1 MMNSQRN
8 GLVLFSGNGNRALS
22 ESVSRE
28 LGVRLGEAKV
38 DTFSDGE
45 ISLSIQENVRGK
57 DVFLIQP
64 TCAPAGDNLLELII
78 MIDALRRSS
87 AGRITAVVP
96 YYGYARQDRRV
107 RSERVPIS
115 AKVMADIL
123 ERSGIDRVLT
133 VELHSEQIQG
143 FFDIPVDNVYG
154 TKVMKDDI
162 MKVNSDNRLIV
173 SPDVGGVVR
182 SRALAKVLGLSDL
195 AIIDKRRDEANQS
208 EVMNVIGDVEGK
220 ECIIV
225 DDIADTAGTLC
236 NAASALKEKGAIKV
250 LAYIV
255 HPVLSGKA
263 IEKISQSKLDQLV
276 VTDTIPLSE
285 EAQACEKIRVITMAP
300 TLAEAIRR
308 VNNEESI
315 SAMFL

>member
-45 ISLSIQENVRGK
+45 ISISIQENVRGK

-162 MKVNSDNRLIV
+162 MKVNSDNRLVV

-263 IEKISQSKLDQLV
+263 IEKISQSMLDQLV

-285 EAQACEKIRVITMAP
+285 EARACEKIRVITMAP

>member
-1 MMNSQRN
+1 MHSRRP
-8 GLVLFSGNGNRALS
+8 GLVLFSGNGNKSLS
-22 ESVSRE
+22 EAISKKLSLK
-28 LGVRLGEAKV
+28 LGDSKV
-38 DTFSDGE
+38 ERFSDGE
-45 ISLSIQENVRGK
+45 ISVKIEENVRGM

-64 TCAPAGDNLLELII
+64 TSPPAHENLMELVI
-78 MIDALRRSS
+78 MVDALKRSS
-87 AGRITAVVP
+87 ASRITAVIP

-115 AKVMADIL
+115 AKVVADIL

-154 TKVMKDDI
+154 TRIIHDDI
-162 MKVNSDNRLIV
+162 IKQKLNEILIV

-182 SRALAKVLGLSDL
+182 SRALAKVLDLSDL
-195 AIIDKRRDEANQS
+195 AIIDKRRDEDNQS
-208 EVMNVIGDVEGK
+208 EVMNVIGEVKGK
-220 ECIIV
+220 DCVLV
-225 DDIADTAGTLC
+225 DDMVDSAGTLC
-236 NAASALKEKGAIKV
+236 NAAGALKDRGARKV
-250 LAYIV
+250 YAYIV
-255 HPVLSGKA
+255 HPVLSGDA
-263 IEKISQSKLDQLV
+263 IKKLNKSKLDQLV
-276 VTDTIPLSE
+276 VTDTIPLSDS
-285 EAQACEKIRVITMAP
+285 AKACKKIRVISLAP

>member
-1 MMNSQRN
+1 M
-8 GLVLFSGNGNRALS
+8 GLVLFTGNGNISMSKAIAKELS
-22 ESVSRE
+22 LQ
-28 LGVRLGEAKV
+28 LGQSKV
-38 DTFSDGE
+38 ERFSDGE
-45 ISLSIQENVRGK
+45 ISVKIEENVRGM

-64 TCAPAGDNLLELII
+64 TCAPTHENLMELVITV
-78 MIDALRRSS
+78 DALRRSS
-87 AGRITAVVP
+87 ASRITAVIP

-115 AKVMADIL
+115 AKVIADIL

-154 TKVMKDDI
+154 TRIMRDDI
-162 MKVNSDNRLIV
+162 VNQKLKNLLIV

-195 AIIDKRRDEANQS
+195 AIIDKRRDESNKS
-208 EVMNVIGDVEGK
+208 KVMNVIGEVKNK
-220 ECIIV
+220 ECILV

-236 NAASALKEKGAIKV
+236 NAASALKKKGAEKV
-250 LAYIV
+250 FAYIV

-263 IEKISQSKLDQLV
+263 IQKISKSKLDQLI

-285 EAQACEKIRVITMAP
+285 SAKACKKIRVISLAP

-308 VNNEESI
+308 VNKEESI
-315 SAMFL
+315 SAMFLN

>member
-45 ISLSIQENVRGK
+45 ISISIQENVRGK

-162 MKVNSDNRLIV
+162 MKVDSDNRLVV

-263 IEKISQSKLDQLV
+263 IEKISQSMLDQLV

>member
-1 MMNSQRN
+1 MINSSRS
-8 GLVLFSGNGNRALS
+8 GLVLFSGNGNPALS
-22 ESVSRE
+22 EEISKQ
-28 LGVRLGEAKV
+28 LGVKLGQANV
-38 DTFSDGE
+38 TTFSDGE
-45 ISLSIQENVRGK
+45 ISISIDENVRGK

-64 TCAPAGDNLLELII
+64 TCSPAGDNLLELII
-78 MIDALRRSS
+78 MVDALRRSS
-87 AGRITAVVP
+87 AGRITAVIP

-154 TKVMKDDI
+154 TKVMRDDI
-162 MKVNSDNRLIV
+162 LRNNSKNNLVV

-195 AIIDKRRDEANQS
+195 AIIDKRRDEANKS
-208 EVMNVIGDVEGK
+208 EVMNVIGEVAGK
-220 ECIIV
+220 NCIIV

-236 NAASALKEKGAIKV
+236 NAADALKEQGASKV
-250 LAYIV
+250 YAYIV
-255 HPVLSGKA
+255 HPVLSGQA

-285 EAQACEKIRVITMAP
+285 EAQSCKKIRIVTMAP

>member
-1 MMNSQRN
+1 MHSRRP
-8 GLVLFSGNGNRALS
+8 GLVLFSGNGNRSLS
-22 ESVSRE
+22 EAISKKLSLK
-28 LGVRLGEAKV
+28 LGDSKV
-38 DTFSDGE
+38 ERFSDGE
-45 ISLSIQENVRGK
+45 ISVKIEENVRGM

-64 TCAPAGDNLLELII
+64 TSPPTHENLMELVI
-78 MIDALRRSS
+78 MVDALKRSS
-87 AGRITAVVP
+87 ASRITAVIP

-115 AKVMADIL
+115 AKVDADIL

-154 TKVMKDDI
+154 TRIIHDDI
-162 MKVNSDNRLIV
+162 IKQKLNDILIV

-182 SRALAKVLGLSDL
+182 SRALAKVLDLSDL
-195 AIIDKRRDEANQS
+195 AIIDKRRDEGNQS
-208 EVMNVIGDVEGK
+208 EVMNVIGEVK
-220 ECIIV
+220 EKDCVLV
-225 DDIADTAGTLC
+225 DDMVDSAGTLC
-236 NAASALKEKGAIKV
+236 NAAKALKERGARKV
-250 LAYIV
+250 YAYIV
-255 HPVLSGKA
+255 HPVLSGDA
-263 IEKISQSKLDQLV
+263 IKKINKSKLDQLV
-276 VTDTIPLSE
+276 VTDTIPLSDS
-285 EAQACEKIRVITMAP
+285 AKACKKIRVISLAP

>member
-8 GLVLFSGNGNRALS
+8 GLVLFSGNGNRGLS
-22 ESVSRE
+22 EEISKE
-28 LGVRLGEAKV
+28 LGIRLGEAKV

-45 ISLSIQENVRGK
+45 ISISIQENVRGK

-78 MIDALRRSS
+78 MVDALKRSS
-87 AGRITAVVP
+87 AGRITAVIP

-154 TKVMKDDI
+154 TKVMRDDI
-162 MKVNSDNRLIV
+162 VKMNSDKQLVV

-208 EVMNVIGDVEGK
+208 EIMNVIGDVK
-220 ECIIV
+220 NKDCIIV

-236 NAASALKEKGAIKV
+236 NAASALKEKGATKV
-250 LAYIV
+250 YAYIV
-255 HPVLSGKA
+255 HPVLSGNA

-285 EAQACEKIRVITMAP
+285 EARACKKIRIITMAP

>member
-1 MMNSQRN
+1 MHSRRP
-8 GLVLFSGNGNRALS
+8 GLVLFSGNGNKSLS
-22 ESVSRE
+22 EAISKKLSLK
-28 LGVRLGEAKV
+28 LGDSKV
-38 DTFSDGE
+38 ERFSDGE
-45 ISLSIQENVRGK
+45 ISVKIEENVRGM

-64 TCAPAGDNLLELII
+64 TSPPAHENLMELVI
-78 MIDALRRSS
+78 MVDALKRSS
-87 AGRITAVVP
+87 ASRITAVIP

-115 AKVMADIL
+115 AKVVADIL

-154 TKVMKDDI
+154 TRIIHDDI
-162 MKVNSDNRLIV
+162 VKQKLNEILIV

-182 SRALAKVLGLSDL
+182 SRALAKVLDLSDL
-195 AIIDKRRDEANQS
+195 AIIDKRRDEDNQS
-208 EVMNVIGDVEGK
+208 EVMNVIGEVKGK
-220 ECIIV
+220 DCVLV
-225 DDIADTAGTLC
+225 DDMVDSAGTLC
-236 NAASALKEKGAIKV
+236 NAAGALKDRGARKV
-250 LAYIV
+250 YAYIV
-255 HPVLSGKA
+255 HPVLSGDA
-263 IEKISQSKLDQLV
+263 IKKINKSKLDQLV
-276 VTDTIPLSE
+276 VTDTIPLSDS
-285 EAQACEKIRVITMAP
+285 AKACKKIRVISLAP

>member
-8 GLVLFSGNGNRALS
+8 GLVLFSGNGNRTLS
-22 ESVSRE
+22 EAISKE
-28 LGVRLGEAKV
+28 LGMKLGEAKV

-45 ISLSIQENVRGK
+45 ISIGIQENVRGK

-78 MIDALRRSS
+78 MVDALKRSS
-87 AGRITAVVP
+87 AGRITAVIP

-154 TKVMKDDI
+154 TKVMRDDI
-162 MKVNSDNRLIV
+162 LKMNSDKQLVV

-195 AIIDKRRDEANQS
+195 AIIDKRRDEANKS
-208 EVMNVIGDVEGK
+208 EIMNVIGEVNNKD
-220 ECIIV
+220 CIII
-225 DDIADTAGTLC
+225 DDIVDTAGTLC
-236 NAASALKEKGAIKV
+236 NAASALKGKGASKV
-250 LAYIV
+250 YAYIV
-255 HPVLSGKA
+255 HPVLSGNA
-263 IEKISQSKLDQLV
+263 IEKISQSMLDQLV

-285 EAQACEKIRVITMAP
+285 EAQACKKIRVITMAP

-308 VNNEESI
+308 VSNEESI

>member
-45 ISLSIQENVRGK
+45 ISISIQENVRGK

-162 MKVNSDNRLIV
+162 MKVNSDNRLVV

-263 IEKISQSKLDQLV
+263 IEKISQSMLDQLV

>member
-8 GLVLFSGNGNRALS
+8 GLVLFSGNGNRDLS
-22 ESVSRE
+22 EAISKE
-28 LGVRLGEAKV
+28 LGVRLGDAKV

-45 ISLSIQENVRGK
+45 ISIGIQENVRGK

-64 TCAPAGDNLLELII
+64 TCAPAGDNLLELVI
-78 MIDALRRSS
+78 MVDALKRSS
-87 AGRITAVVP
+87 AGRITAVMP

-154 TKVMKDDI
+154 TKVMRDDI
-162 MKVNSDNRLIV
+162 LKMNSDKQLVV

-195 AIIDKRRDEANQS
+195 AIIDKRRDETNKS
-208 EVMNVIGDVEGK
+208 EVMNVIGDVK
-220 ECIIV
+220 NKDCIIV

-236 NAASALKEKGAIKV
+236 NAASALKEKGASKV
-250 LAYIV
+250 YAYIV
-255 HPVLSGKA
+255 HPVLSGNA
-263 IEKISQSKLDQLV
+263 IDKISQSKLDQLV

-285 EAQACEKIRVITMAP
+285 EARACKKIRIITMAP

-308 VNNEESI
+308 VSNEESI

>member
-1 MMNSQRN
+1 MSNKN
-8 GLVLFSGNGNRALS
+8 LDIFTGTANPELAL
-22 ESVSRE
+22 EVSKI
-28 LGVRLGEAKV
+28 LGIKISDADVGY
-38 DTFSDGE
+38 FSDGE
-45 ISLSIQENVRGK
+45 IKVQVEENVRGHDTFIIQSTCSPTNK
-57 DVFLIQP
+57 NVMEIMLI
-64 TCAPAGDNLLELII
+64 A
-78 MIDALRRSS
+78 DALKRSS
-87 AGRITAVVP
+87 ASRITAVVP

-107 RSERVPIS
+107 RSARVPIS
-115 AKVMADIL
+115 AKVVADMFA
-123 ERSGIDRVLT
+123 SVGIDRVLT
-133 VELHSEQIQG
+133 IDLHSETIQG
-143 FFDIPVDNVYG
+143 FFDMPADNVYA
-154 TKVMKDDI
+154 TKFMVDDI
-162 MKVNSDNRLIV
+162 KENNDRNEVVVV

-195 AIIDKRRDEANQS
+195 AIIDKRRDEANKS
-208 EVMNVIGDVEGK
+208 EVMNVIGEVKDK

-236 NAASALKEKGAIKV
+236 NAAEALKEQGALKV
-250 LAYIV
+250 YAYIV
-255 HPVLSGKA
+255 HPVLSGNA

-285 EAQACEKIRVITMAP
+285 DAQNCEKIRIITMAP

>member
-1 MMNSQRN
+1 MHSRRP
-8 GLVLFSGNGNRALS
+8 GLVLFSGNGNRSLS
-22 ESVSRE
+22 EAISKKLSLK
-28 LGVRLGEAKV
+28 LGDSKV
-38 DTFSDGE
+38 ERFSDGE
-45 ISLSIQENVRGK
+45 ISVKIEENVRGM

-64 TCAPAGDNLLELII
+64 TCPPAHENLMELVI
-78 MIDALRRSS
+78 MVDALKRSS
-87 AGRITAVVP
+87 ASRITAVIP

-115 AKVMADIL
+115 AKVVADIL

-154 TKVMKDDI
+154 TRIIHDDI
-162 MKVNSDNRLIV
+162 IKQKLSDILIV

-182 SRALAKVLGLSDL
+182 SRALAKVLDLSDL
-195 AIIDKRRDEANQS
+195 AIIDKRRDEGSQS
-208 EVMNVIGDVEGK
+208 EVMNVIGEVKGK
-220 ECIIV
+220 DCVLV
-225 DDIADTAGTLC
+225 DDMVDSAGTLC
-236 NAASALKEKGAIKV
+236 NAAKALKERGARKV
-250 LAYIV
+250 YAYIV
-255 HPVLSGKA
+255 HPVLSGDA
-263 IEKISQSKLDQLV
+263 IKKINKSKLDQLV
-276 VTDTIPLSE
+276 VTDTIPLSDS
-285 EAQACEKIRVITMAP
+285 AKACKKIRVISLAP

>member
-28 LGVRLGEAKV
+28 LGIRLGEAKV

-45 ISLSIQENVRGK
+45 ISISIQENVRGK

-162 MKVNSDNRLIV
+162 MKVNSDNRLVV

-236 NAASALKEKGAIKV
+236 NAASALKEKGAIRV

-263 IEKISQSKLDQLV
+263 IEKISQSMLDQLV

-285 EAQACEKIRVITMAP
+285 EAQACKKIRVITMAP

>member
-45 ISLSIQENVRGK
+45 ISISIQENVRGK

-115 AKVMADIL
+115 AKVIADMMNTV
-123 ERSGIDRVLT
+123 GVDRVLT
-133 VELHSEQIQG
+133 VDLHAGQIQG

-162 MKVNSDNRLIV
+162 MKVNSDNRLVV

-208 EVMNVIGDVEGK
+208 EVMNVIGDVKGK
-220 ECIIV
+220 TCIIV

-263 IEKISQSKLDQLV
+263 IEKISQSMLDQLV